1 MLPDCALKAVQCS
14 RTAFPAKKSVKQSLG
29 NGDRGSWPH
38 FSRLFSTCV
47 PLSAPRYKKRY
58 LSLYGVQ
65 VRKLRKDLTGAAS
78 VEGFKLLS
86 QFSGYANLAR
96 WSALIQGVK

>member
-1 MLPDCALKAVQCS
+1 M
-14 RTAFPAKKSVKQSLG
+14 KSENQSLG
-29 NGDRGSWPH
+29 GGDRGSWPL
-38 FSRLFSTCV
+38 FSRLFSACV
-47 PLSAPRYKKRY
+47 PLSASRYKKRY
-58 LSLYGVQ
+58 LSLYGAE

-78 VEGFKLLS
+78 VKGFKLLS